1 MEGYL
6 GRRNDVQAAVCVQLG
21 EGTEGLHRGLL
32 VCLGVIG
39 ALEHNIT
46 ACQHGFDIAVA
57 FLTGSAQ
64 VALVIRSDRAVC
76 DPVFLGMDQNRVV
89 LRLMEVQNRLE
100 YLVLDLNHAHRTVN
114 RLVGLTCNDC
124 DRVTDKAHAAV
135 KNQTVIRRGFR
146 ESLAS
151 HGETILG
158 NILISQHA
166 GDTGYL
172 LGDVHVDVLDQRMRV
187 GRAQNFD
194 DQRVLGSD
202 IVGIDRL
209 TGGQRTGIRLAH
221 ARSYILLVHA
231 SSFSARYLRMARSW
245 LT

>member
-1 MEGYL
+1 MERYL
-6 GRRNDVQAAVCVQLG
+6 GRRNDVQTAICVQLG

-32 VCLGVIG
+32 VCLGVVG

-64 VALVIRSDRAVC
+64 VALIICTDRAVC
-76 DPVFLGMDQNRVV
+76 DPVFLGMNQNRVV
-89 LRLMEVQNRLE
+89 LGLMEVQNRLE
-100 YLVLDLNHAHRTVN
+100 HLVLDLNHAQRTVDC
-114 RLVGLTCNDC
+114 LVGLTCDNR

-135 KNQTVIRRGFR
+135 KNQAVIRRGFR
-146 ESLAS
+146 EGLAS
-151 HGETILG
+151 HGETVLR

-166 GDTGYL
+166 GDARYL